1 MMINISKHSY
11 VRAIVRTDIKSTN
24 KYGGINGVPHV
35 YPVSLTVIALIVM
48 NLFELPIPVFR
59 RVAMTIGCTL
69 AVIFCFLTSK
79 KVEKNYLTFYP
90 KNVHFCVL
98 R

>member
-35 YPVSLTVIALIVM
+35 YPVFSHGDRPHRD
-48 NLFELPIPVFR
+48 EPFR
-59 RVAMTIGCTL
+59 TA
-69 AVIFCFLTSK
+69 
-79 KVEKNYLTFYP
+79 YP
-90 KNVHFCVL
+90 GI
-98 R
+98 